1 MVRKLRSETEVMSE
15 EGKTLFWD
23 IDDLVRETRYSKTWL
38 EENLL
43 RDPRIRRYQRQP
55 YERGKRIWLREP
67 TEKAIKEIIMN
78 EWL

>member
-1 MVRKLRSETEVMSE
+1 MVRKLQREEVASEGT
-15 EGKTLFWD
+15 KKLFWD
-23 IDDLVRETRYSKTWL
+23 IDDLVRETTYSKTWL

-55 YERGKRIWLREP
+55 HERGKRVWLREP